1 VLFDVTRQPG
11 RRSGG
16 REFLAAAQND
26 TACRVGGQSL
36 RIAAIFGLSSFCNFV
51 LLGIT
56 ARISEVQVLFD
67 VIASRLAVLEGEVLR
82 CGSE

>member
-1 VLFDVTRQPG
+1 
-11 RRSGG
+11 
-16 REFLAAAQND
+16 
-26 TACRVGGQSL
+26 L